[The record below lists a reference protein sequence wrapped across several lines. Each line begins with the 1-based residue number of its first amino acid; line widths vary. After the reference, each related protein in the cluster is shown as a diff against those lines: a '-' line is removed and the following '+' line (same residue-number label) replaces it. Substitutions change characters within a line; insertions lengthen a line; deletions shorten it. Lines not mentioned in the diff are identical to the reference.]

1 MSQKLPDWFGKKRI
15 YNNNFA
21 DIEKEIIRW
30 EVLAIN
36 NKQHLKVR
44 FICANSENR
53 QGIRIAID
61 AGKGMLITNGV
72 TGRSFDLWKD
82 ECPKEFEIECISDE
96 GLISIYNM
104 FEKKDW
110 TGRNNIYSQMDY
122 SGMILEQ
129 NGNIYRYKCNNAEL
143 QDDFDKLVFEI
154 ELL

>member
-1 MSQKLPDWFGKKRI
+1 
-15 YNNNFA
+15 
-21 DIEKEIIRW
+21 
-30 EVLAIN
+30 
-36 NKQHLKVR
+36 
-44 FICANSENR
+44 
-53 QGIRIAID
+53 
-61 AGKGMLITNGV
+61 
-72 TGRSFDLWKD
+72 
-82 ECPKEFEIECISDE
+82 
-96 GLISIYNM
+96 M